1 MREIL
6 FRGKR
11 LDNGEWYYGS
21 YLFLHIASV
30 DWTGA
35 KRRNPE
41 DVHYIVN
48 DQDINY
54 AVYPSTVGQYTG
66 LKDKNRKR
74 IFEGDILHIAKI
86 SDGLGGYYQRP
97 FDYHVNV
104 VVKWDL
110 CAWMWETLCE
120 DKRYI
125 SFPDAWCH
133 YECEV
138 IGNIHDNPGLLDAL
152 EGGGE

>member
-21 YLFLHIASV
+21 YLFLHISSV

-35 KRRNPE
+35 KSGKPE

-54 AVYPSTVGQYTG
+54 AVYPSTIGQYTG
-66 LKDKNRKR
+66 LKDKNGKR
-74 IFEGDILHIAKI
+74 IFEWDVIKRFWLGAEIIYCVRY
-86 SDGLGGYYQRP
+86 DGEYAHFIGNSMNKSGFTT
-97 FDYHVNV
+97 FDN
-104 VVKWDL
+104 DGE
-110 CAWMWETLCE
+110 M
-120 DKRYI
+120 
-125 SFPDAWCH
+125 F
-133 YECEV
+133 EV
-138 IGNIHDNPGLLDAL
+138 IGNIHDNPELWKGGD
-152 EGGGE
+152 EG